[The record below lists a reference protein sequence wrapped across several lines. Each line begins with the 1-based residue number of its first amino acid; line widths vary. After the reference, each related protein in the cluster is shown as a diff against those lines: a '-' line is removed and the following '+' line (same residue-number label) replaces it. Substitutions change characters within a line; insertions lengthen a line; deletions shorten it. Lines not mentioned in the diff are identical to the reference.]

1 MKKFS
6 RLVIVLVVVIT
17 ALLFL
22 LPSIQ
27 WYYIT
32 PKDQQTLAL
41 GSRDQIREYSWK
53 MARVDFQKIE
63 NLFKSNNENPLPEDL
78 SYVIPIA
85 KKAYRLYKK
94 PLPQVWNAKAIA
106 SVLSPSDLVAELEGY
121 YRGKILAIKNLQ
133 NNAVKLGLDLSGGL
147 SIVIRAD
154 IESLEKKLGK
164 TLSAQER
171 ADAVNRAIEVLN
183 SKIDKFGLTEPVIR
197 QQGTE
202 HIYVEIPGAAD
213 PERINSIIMGR
224 GRLAFHIVNEE
235 ASQVLAEYLQKN
247 PTGITENNVVAD
259 PNVIPPGYV
268 VRKVYK
274 KDAYGLDE
282 WTGQYR
288 VITET
293 AGLDGNHIK
302 DAAISSDPIT
312 GQPTVV
318 FHLDPEGGEIFYKL
332 TTANI
337 KKRMAVVLDDRIKSE
352 ATISEGIRDSVM
364 ITGFNQ
370 EEAQNLSL
378 ILRTGALPVELIV
391 ESQQAIGSS
400 LGEDAI
406 RQGKNAI
413 IVAII
418 LVIGFMIIYYKG
430 AGINAAFAQ
439 VLNLYFILSI
449 LSAFN
454 LTLTLPAIAGFVLT
468 LGMAV
473 DANVIIFER
482 IKEELRQGKGR
493 KASIEAGF
501 QKAFWAIMDSNV
513 TTIIAALFLAQLG
526 TGPIK
531 GFAITLAI
539 GNMSSLFTSL
549 FVSRLMFDFTTDITK
564 SEKVSI
570 SWRIK

>member
-1 MKKFS
+1 
-6 RLVIVLVVVIT
+6 
-17 ALLFL
+17 
-22 LPSIQ
+22 
-27 WYYIT
+27 
-32 PKDQQTLAL
+32 D
-41 GSRDQIREYSWK
+41 
-53 MARVDFQKIE
+53 
-63 NLFKSNNENPLPEDL
+63 
-78 SYVIPIA
+78 
-85 KKAYRLYKK
+85 
-94 PLPQVWNAKAIA
+94 
-106 SVLSPSDLVAELEGY
+106 
-121 YRGKILAIKNLQ
+121 
-133 NNAVKLGLDLSGGL
+133 
-147 SIVIRAD
+147 
-154 IESLEKKLGK
+154 
-164 TLSAQER
+164 
-171 ADAVNRAIEVLN
+171 
-183 SKIDKFGLTEPVIR
+183 PV
-197 QQGTE
+197 
-202 HIYVEIPGAAD
+202 
-213 PERINSIIMGR
+213 
-224 GRLAFHIVNEE
+224 
-235 ASQVLAEYLQKN
+235 
-247 PTGITENNVVAD
+247 
-259 PNVIPPGYV
+259 
-268 VRKVYK
+268 
-274 KDAYGLDE
+274 
-282 WTGQYR
+282 
-288 VITET
+288 
-293 AGLDGNHIK
+293 
-302 DAAISSDPIT
+302 T

-332 TTANI
+332 TTANV

-406 RQGKNAI
+406 REGKNAI
-413 IVAII
+413 IIAII
-418 LVIGFMIIYYKG
+418 LVIGFMLIYYKG
-430 AGINAAFAQ
+430 AGINAAIAQ

-482 IKEELRQGKGR
+482 IKEELRAGKGR